1 MHTDWSDSIVVAD
14 LADEP
19 ALSDGL
25 NALIE
30 RIEAEQSAAAP
41 DANANTIPNA
51 IPNAIPNTVPN
62 AIPSTIPNMVLNCA
76 QVTYLNS
83 SNIAQLLRLRNLLKE
98 HNRVMR
104 ICSVSDQVW
113 TLILATGL
121 DRVFSFSPDLM
132 TALAGLQLEEAET
145 ESD

>member
-30 RIEAEQSAAAP
+30 RVEAEEPGKAP
-41 DANANTIPNA
+41 N
-51 IPNAIPNTVPN
+51 
-62 AIPSTIPNMVLNCA
+62 TIPNMVLNCA

-83 SNIAQLLRLRNLLKE
+83 SNIAQLLRLRSRLKE

-104 ICSVSDQVW
+104 VCSVSDQVW

-145 ESD
+145 EGD

>member
-30 RIEAEQSAAAP
+30 RIEAEQAAAAP
-41 DANANTIPNA
+41 GSNANTIPNA
-51 IPNAIPNTVPN
+51 IPNTIPNAVPG
-62 AIPSTIPNMVLNCA
+62 TIPNMVLNCA

-98 HNRVMR
+98 HNRAMR